1 MLRLAELSLT
11 ECLVDTS
18 LEHKM
23 LCMVVSHTA
32 ACTIHNVM
40 VENRV
45 VGINTHY
52 GVGINPHYKGV
63 RCPHTSWPL
72 RV

>member
-1 MLRLAELSLT
+1 
-11 ECLVDTS
+11 
-18 LEHKM
+18 M